1 MLQKLFNIIYTLKH
15 EFSETACYN
24 LSNKKNNNLWEGVS
38 YMTAEFKKCWMLKI
52 YTGEDVIVGNDPLYR
67 TILEEARRLKIA
79 GATVIKGIEGYATEV
94 RGIDRRPVS
103 LFTGVSNLPVLVT
116 IVDQKEILEKLIPF
130 LEKKATHA
138 LVLFEES
145 TALVTDYMRQV
156 IAKRQADGLE
166 K

>member
-1 MLQKLFNIIYTLKH
+1 
-15 EFSETACYN
+15 
-24 LSNKKNNNLWEGVS
+24 
-38 YMTAEFKKCWMLKI
+38 MTAEFKKCWMLKI
-52 YTGEDVIVGNDPLYR
+52 YTGEDV
-67 TILEEARRLKIA
+67 
-79 GATVIKGIEGYATEV
+79 
-94 RGIDRRPVS
+94 PVS

-116 IVDQKEILEKLIPF
+116 IVDQKENLEKLIPF

>member
-1 MLQKLFNIIYTLKH
+1 
-15 EFSETACYN
+15 
-24 LSNKKNNNLWEGVS
+24 
-38 YMTAEFKKCWMLKI
+38 MTAEFKKCWMLKI

-116 IVDQKEILEKLIPF
+116 IVDQKENLEKLIPF
-130 LEKKATHA
+130 APLQIPVAVGTTYALGRVVTEWLKAGKPADLSPFKTVYDDALREAKKNIE
-138 LVLFEES
+138 LFKNDPKKDEPLGDES
-145 TALVTDYMRQV
+145 KKYDL
-156 IAKRQADGLE
+156 
-166 K
+166 